1 LGETDVAGGWREDKA
16 HGGVMIDIESGETV
30 LRDLSMPHSPRWFDG
45 RMWVLESGK
54 GTISVAD
61 LDAGT
66 VETVAELPGF
76 TRGLL
81 FAGGLAFVGLSQVR
95 ETATFGGLPLME
107 RLDERLCGVWAVNPQ
122 SGQIVGFLR
131 FEELV
136 QEVFDMALLTGV
148 RYPEI
153 AEEASDAATN
163 SFVLPEAQ
171 PAAG

>member
-1 LGETDVAGGWREDKA
+1 
-16 HGGVMIDIESGETV
+16 
-30 LRDLSMPHSPRWFDG
+30 MPHSPRWYDD
-45 RMWVLESGK
+45 RLWVLESGN

-66 VETVAELPGF
+66 TETVAELPGF

-81 FAGGLAFVGLSQVR
+81 FAGGVAFVGLSQVR

-122 SGQIVGFLR
+122 TGKVVGFLR

-136 QEVFDMALLTGV
+136 QEVFDVALLPGV

-153 AEEASDAATN
+153 AEEGSDAAST
-163 SFVLPEAQ
+163 SFVLPETA
-171 PAAG
+171 PSPGG

>member
-1 LGETDVAGGWREDKA
+1 
-16 HGGVMIDIESGETV
+16 V
-30 LRDLSMPHSPRWFDG
+30 LRGLSMPHSPRWFEG
-45 RMWVLESGK
+45 RLWLLESGN
-54 GTISVAD
+54 GTLSVAD
-61 LDAGT
+61 LDDGT

-107 RLDERLCGVWAVNPQ
+107 RLDERLCGVWAVNPVN
-122 SGQIVGFLR
+122 GQVVGFLR

-136 QEVFDMALLTGV
+136 QEVFDVALLPGL

-153 AEEASDAATN
+153 AEEGSDAATN

>member
-1 LGETDVAGGWREDKA
+1 VGQQ
-16 HGGVMIDIESGETV
+16 
-30 LRDLSMPHSPRWFDG
+30 
-45 RMWVLESGK
+45 
-54 GTISVAD
+54 
-61 LDAGT
+61 
-66 VETVAELPGF
+66 
-76 TRGLL
+76 LL
-81 FAGGLAFVGLSQVR
+81 FAGGLAFIGLSQVR

-136 QEVFDMALLTGV
+136 QEVFDVALLTGL

-153 AEEASDAATN
+153 AEEGSDAATS